1 MQLLLFLLLLI
12 ILLVLLAR
20 KKRRNKKEKK
30 KRSGKRSSNSMAD
43 ASVLAR
49 ELKAYARSAL
59 LKILSADWP
68 CKLCSM
74 STPNST
80 PGQFINQGLYN
91 WHLIR
96 KNWTATASGKAQ
108 IARRVIPIAPVS
120 TIVSCL
126 HSGKSFDC
134 QVPLR
139 IMITIL
145 DDERERDGLY
155 G

>member
-1 MQLLLFLLLLI
+1 MLVKNMMMCKMRRHNFLH
-12 ILLVLLAR
+12 
-20 KKRRNKKEKK
+20 
-30 KRSGKRSSNSMAD
+30 AD
-43 ASVLAR
+43 AVMAR
-49 ELKAYARSAL
+49 PIETYATSSL
-59 LKILSADWP
+59 LKTPPAVWP
-68 CKLCSM
+68 YRLRSM
-74 STPNST
+74 SNQNST

-108 IARRVIPIAPVS
+108 IARRVIPTAPVS